1 MIRLFR
7 TFIVRRLLLERLR
20 TITTLVGVALGVA
33 VVVAIQLANAGSVRG
48 FETALD
54 TMSGRT
60 AVEIAGGGT
69 GLDETVLPSLGWLRE
84 FGTASPIIEG
94 DMAAAFEDGRTE
106 AMRVLGVDILRDAA
120 IRDYELTTGAPAAS
134 GDVPLSRFLDLLT
147 SPNAIVI
154 AATFAER
161 HGLEVGDTLR
171 LISGDRVL
179 PFTITALLADEGP
192 ARVLD
197 GNFVLMDIAAAQ
209 LAFDRLGR
217 INRVDV
223 RLNANVDVS
232 GALANIATRLPAGLE
247 AQRPARRGEQV
258 ERMLAA
264 FHMNLTA
271 LSWIA
276 LIVGLFLVY
285 NTVTISVVARRGEIG
300 MLRALGVTRGQVV
313 TLFLGEAAALGIAG
327 SALGL
332 GLARLLADAAV
343 GLTASTV
350 STLYVATAAAPPGLA
365 AAHVAL
371 AFGIGVPLSLLAA
384 AVPAREAAGVPPMA
398 AIRGGD
404 TLDTRFRL
412 RPGFLVSPIAL
423 LALAAWLATLGPV
436 EHLPIFGYLSALAIV
451 GGAALL
457 VPAVIFGVGRVSRAP
472 LRHLF
477 GVEGLLAHANLAA
490 AIPRL
495 SISVAALAVA
505 LSMVVAIAVMIGSF
519 RDTVSYWVVQTLQ
532 ADLFISPGMRAV
544 SGMEQTI
551 SPDVIAAARAH
562 PDVEAIDTFRN
573 TDMTYDGQLV
583 VLGAGTF
590 ETVASKGSLLFKSP
604 ADGRAALRSAIGRDA
619 VIVSEAFSTK
629 FGVGD
634 GDTVMLP
641 TPAGPRSFAVL
652 AVYYDY
658 ATERGVVVMDRGTF
672 SRHFGDLPPTG
683 VSAYLR
689 DGADADSVRSA
700 ILSGLPEGRRVF
712 IYTNRR
718 LREEILRIFDST
730 FSITYALE
738 VIAVFVAMLGVA
750 GTLVTLVIE
759 RTRDLSLLR
768 SIGADRRQVR
778 RMVVIEA
785 GLIGAISQAMALA
798 VGFALSL
805 VLIYVIN
812 VQSFGW
818 TIQFHLP
825 VFFLAQA
832 TVMVIVATVV
842 AGIYPAHRASE
853 TALVREE

>member
-1 MIRLFR
+1 MIPLFR
-7 TFIVRRLLLERLR
+7 AFIVRRLLLERLR
-20 TITTLVGVALGVA
+20 TATTVVGVALGVA
-33 VVVAIQLANAGSVRG
+33 VVIAIQLANASSVRG

-60 AVEIAGGGT
+60 AIEITGGGT
-69 GLDETVLPSLGWLRE
+69 GFDETLLPSLGWLRE
-84 FGTASPIIEG
+84 YGVVSPVVEG
-94 DMAAAFEDGRTE
+94 DMAVVFADGRTE
-106 AMRVLGVDILRDAA
+106 AMRVLGVDILRDTA
-120 IRDYELTTGAPAAS
+120 IRDYALIARTTGAS
-134 GDVPLSRFLDLLT
+134 GDVPVSRFLDLLT
-147 SPNAIVI
+147 SPRAIVI

-161 HGLEVGDTLR
+161 HGLDAGGTLR

-179 PFTITALLADEGP
+179 PFTISGLLADEGP

-223 RLNANVDVS
+223 RLNEEVDVS
-232 GALANIATRLPAGLE
+232 RALTAIAARLPAGLE

-258 ERMLAA
+258 ERMLAS

-285 NTVTISVVARRGEIG
+285 NTVTISVVARRAEIG

-327 SALGL
+327 SAAGI
-332 GLARLLADAAV
+332 GMAKLLADAAV

-350 STLYVATAAAPPGLA
+350 NTLYVATAAAPPEIDST
-365 AAHVAL
+365 HVAL

-384 AVPAREAAGVPPMA
+384 AVPAREAAGVPPIA
-398 AIRGGD
+398 AIRGVD

-412 RPGFLVSPIAL
+412 RPGLVVWPIAL
-423 LALAAWLATLGPV
+423 LAVAAWLATLEPV
-436 EHLPIFGYLSALAIV
+436 GHLPLFGYLAALAIV

-457 VPAVIFGVGRVSRAP
+457 VPAVIFGVARVSRAP

-477 GVEGLLAHANLAA
+477 GVEGLLAHANLAS

-505 LSMVVAIAVMIGSF
+505 LSMMVAIAVMIGSF
-519 RDTVSYWVVQTLQ
+519 RETVSYWVGQTLQ

-544 SGMEQTI
+544 AGVEQTLSPEVLATI
-551 SPDVIAAARAH
+551 STH
-562 PDVEAIDTFRN
+562 PDVEATDTFRN
-573 TDMTYDGQLV
+573 TDLTYEGQLV

-590 ETVASKGSLLFKSP
+590 ETVASRGTLLFKSP
-604 ADGRAALRSAIGRDA
+604 AEARAAFTSAIGRDA

-629 FGVGD
+629 FGIRD
-634 GDTVMLP
+634 GDTITLP
-641 TPAGPRSFAVL
+641 TPAGPRPFAVV

-658 ATERGVVVMDRGTF
+658 ATERGVVVMDRATF
-672 SRHFGDLPPTG
+672 ARHYGHLPPTG
-683 VSAYLR
+683 ISAYLR
-689 DGADADSVRSA
+689 DDADADLVRSA
-700 ILSGLPEGRRVF
+700 ILSSLPEGHRVF
-712 IYTNRR
+712 IYTNRS
-718 LREEILRIFDST
+718 LREEILRVFDST

-750 GTLVTLVIE
+750 GTLLTLVIE

-768 SIGADRRQVR
+768 SVGADRRQVR

-785 GLIGAISQAMALA
+785 GLIGAISQTVALA
-798 VGFALSL
+798 VGFGLSL

-818 TIQFHLP
+818 TIQFHVP
-825 VFFLAQA
+825 VLFLSQA
-832 TVMVIVATVV
+832 TVAVIVATAV
-842 AGIYPAHRASE
+842 AGIYPAQRASD
-853 TALVREE
+853 TGMVREE

>member
-20 TITTLVGVALGVA
+20 TVTTVTGVALGVA
-33 VVVAIQLANAGSVRG
+33 VVIAIQLANASSVRG

-60 AVEIAGGGT
+60 AIEVVGGGA
-69 GLDETVLPSLGWLRE
+69 GLDESVLPSLGWLRE

-94 DMAAAFEDGRTE
+94 DMAALLAEGRTE
-106 AMRVLGVDILRDAA
+106 AMRVLGVDILRDTA
-120 IRDYELTTGAPAAS
+120 IRDYRLTTGAPAAS
-134 GDVPLSRFLDLLT
+134 SGVPVSRFLELLT
-147 SPNAIVI
+147 SPSAVVI
-154 AATFAER
+154 AETFAER
-161 HGLEVGDTLR
+161 HGLEVGGTLR
-171 LISGDRVL
+171 LVSGDRVL
-179 PFTITALLADEGP
+179 PFTITALLANEGP

-197 GNFVLMDIAAAQ
+197 GNFVLLDIAAAQ

-223 RLNANVDVS
+223 RLKADVDVS
-232 GALANIATRLPAGLE
+232 AALTSIAARLPAGLE

-258 ERMLAA
+258 ERMLSS

-285 NTVTISVVARRGEIG
+285 NTVTLSVVARRGEIG
-300 MLRALGVTRGQVV
+300 ILRAVGATRGQIVM
-313 TLFLGEAAALGIAG
+313 LFLGEAAALGLAG
-327 SALGL
+327 SAVGL
-332 GLARLLADAAV
+332 GMATLLADAAV
-343 GLTASTV
+343 RLTASTV
-350 STLYVATAAAPPGLA
+350 STLYVATAAVPPGLDG
-365 AAHVAL
+365 AHVAL
-371 AFGIGVPLSLLAA
+371 AFGIGIPLSLLAA
-384 AVPAREAAGVPPMA
+384 AVPAREAASVPPIA

-412 RPGFLVSPIAL
+412 RPGLMVWPIGL
-423 LALAAWLATLGPV
+423 LALAGWLATLGPV
-436 EHLPIFGYLSALAIV
+436 GRLPIFGYLSALAIV
-451 GGAALL
+451 GGVALL

-505 LSMVVAIAVMIGSF
+505 LSMMVAIAVMIGSF
-519 RDTVSYWVVQTLQ
+519 RDTVGYWVGQTLQ
-532 ADLFISPGMRAV
+532 ADLFISPGMRSV
-544 SGMEQTI
+544 SGVEQTI
-551 SPDVIAAARAH
+551 SPDVIAAVAAH
-562 PDVEAIDTFRN
+562 PDVEATDTFRN
-573 TDMTYDGQLV
+573 TDMTYDGELV

-604 ADGRAALRSAIGRDA
+604 ADGRTAFRSAIGRDA

-629 FGVGD
+629 FGIRE
-634 GDTVMLP
+634 GDTVTLP
-641 TPAGPRSFAVL
+641 TPAGPRPFAVV

-658 ATERGVVVMDRGTF
+658 ATERGVVVMDRATF
-672 SRHFGDLPPTG
+672 SRHYGNLPPTG

-689 DGADADSVRSA
+689 DGADAESVRAA
-700 ILSGLPEGRRVF
+700 ILSSLPDGRRVF
-712 IYTNRR
+712 IYTNQR

-750 GTLVTLVIE
+750 GTLLTLVIE

-785 GLIGAISQAMALA
+785 GLIGAISQALALA
-798 VGFALSL
+798 VGFGLSL

-825 VFFLAQA
+825 VFFLTQT
-832 TVMVIVATVV
+832 TVAVIVATAV
-842 AGIYPAHRASE
+842 AGVYPAQRASE
-853 TALVREE
+853 TGMVREE